1 MKAHISGI
9 ISFSILAAAT
19 SLAAAQ
25 DTQNAI
31 VVGSGNDLRCR
42 LEKGLRITK
51 PGEPITAR
59 LVEPVFIGATLAV
72 PEGSTI
78 KGHVSSV
85 STISFNK
92 RKRRILSGDF
102 TPPRIANVT
111 FDLLV
116 LPDGTSLPIHTDT
129 SVGIRGDLK
138 AQNRTKTHR

>member
-59 LVEPVFIGATLAV
+59 LVEPVYAGTTLAI

-85 STISFNK
+85 STAPLNK
-92 RKRRILSGDF
+92 RAGRLLSGDF
-102 TPPRIANVT
+102 TPPRTANVT
-111 FDLLV
+111 FDHVILS
-116 LPDGTSLPIHTDT
+116 DGTAVEIHTDT
-129 SVGIRGDLK
+129 TAVQIG
-138 AQNRTKTHR
+138 